1 MDAQRPSTHEELPV
15 NIGKEQLKPFIN
27 SAALTILAAYALTT
41 VHHIFGGLVDG
52 ADDRLVI
59 PGVLAPLMVIA
70 MVSLYALGRN
80 GSVGALITVGVV
92 ALLWVLLLGLFHGG
106 YAHLYKDI
114 VFLVDGPPSLYYPL
128 NPSEHYPPDNIFF
141 EVTGV
146 LDLLAAAV
154 MAYTT
159 TRLISA
165 WRRVAKYKE
174 ER

>member
-1 MDAQRPSTHEELPV
+1 MTM
-15 NIGKEQLKPFIN
+15 GKERLKPFIN
-27 SAALTILAAYALTT
+27 WAALTIVAVYALTT
-41 VHHIFGGLVDG
+41 IHHIFGGLVDN

-59 PGVLAPLMVIA
+59 PAILAPLVVIA
-70 MVSLYALGRN
+70 LVSLYALRRT
-80 GSVGALITVGVV
+80 GSVGALITFGVV

-128 NPSEHYPPDNIFF
+128 NPSEHYPPDNVFF

-146 LDLLAAAV
+146 LDVVAAAFV
-154 MAYTT
+154 AYTT
-159 TRLISA
+159 MRLISA
-165 WRRVAKYKE
+165 WRRVAKE

>member
-1 MDAQRPSTHEELPV
+1 MTME
-15 NIGKEQLKPFIN
+15 KERLKPFIN
-27 SAALTILAAYALTT
+27 WAALTIVAVYALTT
-41 VHHIFGGLVDG
+41 IHHIFGGLVDA

-59 PGVLAPLMVIA
+59 PAILAPLVVIA
-70 MVSLYALGRN
+70 LVSLYALRRT
-80 GSVGALITVGVV
+80 GSVGALITFGAV

-146 LDLLAAAV
+146 LDAVAAAFV
-154 MAYTT
+154 AFATM
-159 TRLISA
+159 RLISA
-165 WRRVAKYKE
+165 WRRVAKE